1 MGTRHKNS
9 FKKMKEAYNEVQ
21 NLNLPWYLH
30 QTIDVLLLRTMPILD
45 DDDVVRICPS
55 DLIEWDNIGTI
66 GVRLGQK
73 FLVEPVPD

>member
-1 MGTRHKNS
+1 M
-9 FKKMKEAYNEVQ
+9 
-21 NLNLPWYLH
+21 
-30 QTIDVLLLRTMPILD
+30 VLTSDNRCSSLRTMPILD